1 MLPRYPTPNRVAY
14 STLETRSSQCRPCGL
29 PLLFRS
35 GRAPFV
41 EEARARGELYIS
53 QAYDL
58 YSKENHEAWRQL
70 FARIRPKWERYAN
83 PHFLDGV
90 AALDLPND
98 HIPRLSE
105 INRRLEPLTG
115 FQAKAVSGYVP

>member
-1 MLPRYPTPNRVAY
+1 M
-14 STLETRSSQCRPCGL
+14 SGTLIANGL
-29 PLLFRS
+29 TT

-53 QAYDL
+53 QVYDL
-58 YSKENHEAWRQL
+58 YSQENHEAWKQL

-83 PHFLDGV
+83 ASFLRGV
-90 AALDLPND
+90 VALDLPND

-115 FQAKAVSGYVP
+115 FQSEERRVGKECRS